1 MSIPSKGNKMP
12 TKENISIFFRS
23 FGARNEITNNFA
35 IKAHVGQSRFGSA
48 FSFLT
53 IELDRR
59 FPLIMMFDKQKGI
72 ATPMNYSIWPSDGK
86 LYRTIYMVG
95 QWSFHPTPL
104 KFAPPKMT
112 QNYMKYI
119 IGPMSE
125 HSGHLFFLYKEPI
138 TLTISYTP

>member
-12 TKENISIFFRS
+12 TKENISIFFFRS

-53 IELDRR
+53 IELDRH
-59 FPLIMMFDKQKGI
+59 FPLLMMFDKQKGI

-86 LYRTIYMVG
+86 SYRTIYMVG
-95 QWSFHPTPL
+95 
-104 KFAPPKMT
+104 
-112 QNYMKYI
+112 
-119 IGPMSE
+119 
-125 HSGHLFFLYKEPI
+125 
-138 TLTISYTP
+138 